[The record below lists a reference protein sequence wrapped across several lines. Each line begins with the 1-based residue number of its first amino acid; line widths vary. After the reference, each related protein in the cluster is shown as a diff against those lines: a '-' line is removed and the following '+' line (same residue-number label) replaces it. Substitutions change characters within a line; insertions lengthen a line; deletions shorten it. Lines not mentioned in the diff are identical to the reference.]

1 MSELAQ
7 KGYYLRTFDRDI
19 FVTKKQKEAIQ
30 SALDGDRKYLVL
42 GEEQH
47 VIMLNQVKEIVP
59 AFEYKKTQLGGFYCS
74 KHPDNFVPKG
84 KRCGHCGV

>member
-1 MSELAQ
+1 MNNKVAQ
-7 KGYYLRTFDRDI
+7 PGYYLRTYDRDI
-19 FVTKKQKEAIQ
+19 FITKQQKDVLYKAMDNGAEY
-30 SALDGDRKYLVL
+30 LDLKDDHR
-42 GEEQH
+42 
-47 VIMLNQVKEIVP
+47 IMLNQVKEIVP